1 MSEIRFVVAPLD
13 VSFELLSNENRDL
26 FLKEYNSMSEFEE
39 DSVGQ
44 WLKTAKAKGETNESD
59 QVLLTLL
66 VELHKKID
74 TLTAI
79 VKDEERKLLDLSNRS
94 MISDIGFEHIKLE
107 EELLEEGKDYY
118 MRVAMPVFPKRE
130 IPIFIKALDKKVAKI
145 LKIHDKDE
153 SDWSAYVMARER
165 VMIREAKEGKRI

>member
-1 MSEIRFVVAPLD
+1 MSDIRFVVAPLD
-13 VSFELLSNENRDL
+13 ISFDLVSVNEDN

-44 WLKTAKAKGETNESD
+44 WLKIAKAKGETNESD

-74 TLTAI
+74 TLTSI
-79 VKDEERKLLDLSNRS
+79 VKDEERKLLSLSQNS
-94 MISDIGFEHIKLE
+94 MVSDIGFEHIKLE
-107 EELLEEGKDYY
+107 EDILEEGREYY

-130 IPIFIKALDKKVAKI
+130 IPVYVKALDSRVAQI

-153 SDWSAYVMARER
+153 TDWSSYMMARER
-165 VMIREAKEGKRI
+165 VMIRESKGTLS

>member
-1 MSEIRFVVAPLD
+1 MSDIRFVVAPLD
-13 VSFELLSNENRDL
+13 VSFELVSKDEEL
-26 FLKEYNSMSEFEE
+26 FIKEYNSMSEFEE

-44 WLKTAKAKGETNESD
+44 WLKIAKAKGETNESD

-74 TLTAI
+74 TLTSI
-79 VKDEERKLLDLSNRS
+79 VKDEERKLLDLSKNS
-94 MISDIGFEHIKLE
+94 MISDIGFSHIKLE
-107 EELLEEGKDYY
+107 DEVLQEGNEYY

-130 IPIFIKALDKKVAKI
+130 IPVFIKAIDGKVAKI

-153 SDWSAYVMARER
+153 SDWSSYMMARER
-165 VMIREAKEGKRI
+165 VMIREAKEKSKI